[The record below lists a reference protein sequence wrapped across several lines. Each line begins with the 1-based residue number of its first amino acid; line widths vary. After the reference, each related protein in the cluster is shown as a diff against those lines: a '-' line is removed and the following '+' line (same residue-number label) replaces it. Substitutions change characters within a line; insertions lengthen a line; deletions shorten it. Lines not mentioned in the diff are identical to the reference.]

1 MQTLCRDVLLEKY
14 AIQGET
20 SIAAVQQRVA
30 RALASVETD
39 PLHWE
44 PVFLQTLQEGFIP
57 GGRINAAAGTGLQTT
72 LINCFVQPVADSI
85 SGSVDGRPGIYV
97 ALQEAAETMR
107 RGGGVGYDF
116 SALRPKGALV
126 KSTGSSASGPVSY
139 MRIFDA
145 SCETVESA
153 GSRRGAQMAVLRVD
167 HPDIIEF
174 IRAKRDGSL
183 RNFNLSVGISD
194 AFMQAVQ
201 TDADWALVHGAQPGA
216 SWNNAALRADGRWLY
231 TTVRARELW
240 QLLMQSTYD
249 FAEPGVLFLDRIN
262 ADNNLH
268 YCETLQATNPCGE
281 QPLPDYG
288 CCCLGSINLC
298 ALVQQP
304 FTAKAHLAY
313 ERLPELV
320 ANAVR
325 MLDNVLDLTHWPLP
339 QQRQEALRKRRIGL
353 GFTGLGDALLMLG
366 QSYGSEQACQTA
378 AQMAQTLRD
387 AAYRASV
394 QLAQEK
400 GAFPL
405 FQAEAYLS
413 GTSFAT
419 RLPPELQTAIR
430 QHGLR
435 NSHLLCVAPAGTISL
450 AFADNVSNGIEPVF
464 AWQTRRRKRETGEV
478 WREYLVEDHAYRCYR
493 HLFGQQTLP
502 PYFVTALDL
511 SAQQHLNL
519 VAAVA
524 PYVDAAIS
532 KTVNVAADYP
542 FEDFQ
547 QLYWRAWESGL
558 KGLTTY
564 RPNQIT
570 GAVCVPCA

>member
-14 AIQGET
+14 ACQGET
-20 SIAAVQQRVA
+20 SIAEVQQRVA

-44 PVFLQTLQEGFIP
+44 PVFLQTLKDGFIP

-216 SWNNAALRADGRWLY
+216 NWNNAALRADGRWLY

-413 GTSFAT
+413 GASFAT

-519 VAAVA
+519 VTAVA

>member
-14 AIQGET
+14 TCQGET
-20 SIAAVQQRVA
+20 SIAEVQQRVA

-44 PVFLQTLQEGFIP
+44 PVFLQTLKDGFIP

-201 TDADWALVHGAQPGA
+201 TAADWALVHGAQPGA
-216 SWNNAALRADGRWLY
+216 NWNNAALRADGRWLY

-304 FTAKAHLAY
+304 FTERAHLAY

-564 RPNQIT
+564 RPNQVT

>member
-14 AIQGET
+14 ACQGET
-20 SIAAVQQRVA
+20 SIAEVQQRVA

-44 PVFLQTLQEGFIP
+44 PVFLQTLQHGFIP

-325 MLDNVLDLTHWPLP
+325 MLDNVLDLSHWPLP

-478 WREYLVEDHAYRCYR
+478 WREYVVEDHAYRCYR

-564 RPNQIT
+564 RPNQVT